1 MKTGGRWGFRG
12 LRSRAR
18 RSETSEGGATPSA
31 LPGISPS
38 RGEID
43 SRTGLAHLNVWE

>member
-1 MKTGGRWGFRG
+1 MLSMETVGGFSLLGYADEGAWGF
-12 LRSRAR
+12 
-18 RSETSEGGATPSA
+18 TPSA

-43 SRTGLAHLNVWE
+43 PRQALAHLNA